1 MLLNSPV
8 SLLCPVLFSLL
19 GSMQCISE
27 YFFLTMAKIFYSCSR
42 LKGLNFS
49 YFKVC
54 LDITKVRLSPVIP
67 VSVDD
72 ATPPLFP
79 LLLVIS

>member
-1 MLLNSPV
+1 
-8 SLLCPVLFSLL
+8 
-19 GSMQCISE
+19 
-27 YFFLTMAKIFYSCSR
+27 MAKIFYSCSR